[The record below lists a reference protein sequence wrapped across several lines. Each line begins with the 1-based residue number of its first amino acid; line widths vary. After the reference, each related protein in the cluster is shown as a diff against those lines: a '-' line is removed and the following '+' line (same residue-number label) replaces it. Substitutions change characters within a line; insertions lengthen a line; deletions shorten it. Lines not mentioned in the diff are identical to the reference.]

1 VNALLFSQLLLGH
14 GLPVLAALS
23 LDGLVAKA
31 GSILLVAIGIG
42 LVIFFHELG
51 HFAVAKWCD
60 VNVERFSIGFGP
72 ILWSRKYGETEYALS
87 AIPFGGYVK
96 MLGQDDL
103 DPSQLTSEELAK
115 DPRSYMAKP
124 VGQRMAIISAGV
136 TMNIITGVMFYAIA
150 FGYGI
155 QTYPAKVGSVL
166 AGFPAWQARL
176 QTGDRITSIA
186 GRSTKTFDDI
196 NRAIALSSGPIEV
209 TGVHDDGKTFEV
221 QLTPNMSDGRRM
233 IGVTPLLSL
242 DVIKTKN
249 PAELPADPASPAA
262 DASPSF
268 QPGDRV
274 VGIDG
279 HNVSDFAELQQL
291 LVEDRAK
298 PVVFQVVRDSQSERP
313 VDVRVAPQR
322 FRQMGLT
329 MDIGKITA
337 IVKDSPAAK
346 NGMQEGDKIIRLNN
360 RTVGKE
366 VDPLRLP
373 DELAA
378 LAGQEV
384 TVVVQREMEHSD
396 PKNVDIRLVPTNRP
410 GWVECP
416 IRPDSPLSAP
426 AIGVAYNV
434 IPTVLQVQ
442 PGSPADKAG
451 VKNGDRIRVAEL
463 FISPELAKE
472 RGGKDKIDIDFTA
485 DKGSAKSGTWPFVVY
500 LTQLAPDCTVRLTF
514 TNKEREPVELVPVA
528 EAKGDWFMPGT
539 RGLRLLQETITLKS
553 SGIADAA
560 LMGLTHTKNSIL
572 DLYLTLRNLFTRQ
585 LSYEN
590 LHGPLGIISVAYGVA
605 QQGIPEMCLF
615 LGILSANLAVLN
627 FLPIPVLDGGHMVF
641 LIWEAVTRKRPSE
654 RVQIAATYFGMA
666 FVLCLA
672 ILVFYLDIFVHR
684 VIG

>member
-1 VNALLFSQLLLGH
+1 VNVLLFAH
-14 GLPVLAALS
+14 AVPAALPVLASFSVDALVS
-23 LDGLVAKA
+23 KA
-31 GSILLVAIGIG
+31 GSVLLVAIGIG

-60 VNVERFSIGFGP
+60 VFVERFSIGFGP

-136 TMNIITGVMFYAIA
+136 TMNVITGVMFYAIA

-155 QTYPAKVGSVL
+155 EQLPARVGSVL
-166 AGFPAWQARL
+166 PGFPAWQARL
-176 QTGDRITSIA
+176 QPGDRLTRIA
-186 GRSTKTFDDI
+186 GRPTRTFDDI
-196 NRAIALSSGPIEV
+196 NRAIALSSGPIDV
-209 TGVHDDGKTFEV
+209 AGVHADEKPFEV
-221 QLTPNMSDGRRM
+221 DLVPNMADGHRM
-233 IGVTPLLSL
+233 IGVTPALSL
-242 DVIKTKN
+242 NVLKTKDAN
-249 PAELPADPASPAA
+249 EKAADLGSPAA
-262 DASPSF
+262 EANPGF
-268 QPGDRV
+268 EQGDRV

-279 HNVSDFAELQQL
+279 HTVSDFSELQKTL
-291 LVEDRAK
+291 IDNRAK
-298 PVVFQVVRDSQSERP
+298 PVVFQVAREGSERP
-313 VDVRVAPQR
+313 VDIRVAPQR
-322 FRQMGLT
+322 FREMGMT
-329 MDIGKITA
+329 MDIGKVTG
-337 IVKDSPAAK
+337 IVKDSPADK
-346 NGMQEGDKIIRLNN
+346 NGIKEGDKIIRLNS
-360 RTVGKE
+360 RVVGKDI
-366 VDPLRLP
+366 DPLRLP

-384 TVVVQREMEHSD
+384 TLEVQREMPQGD
-396 PKNVDIRLVPTNRP
+396 PKKVDIRLVPANKP
-410 GWVECP
+410 GWVEAP
-416 IRPDSPLSAP
+416 RMADTPMSAP

-434 IPTVLQVQ
+434 IPTVLSVQ
-442 PGSPADKAG
+442 PGSPADKTG
-451 VKNGDRIRVAEL
+451 VKNGDRIKSAEL
-463 FISPELAKE
+463 LVPAELTKD
-472 RGGKDKIDIDFTA
+472 RFGKDKIEVDFAA
-485 DKGSAKSGTWPFVVY
+485 DKGSQKSGTWPYFVY
-500 LTQLAPDCTVRLTF
+500 LTQLTPDFKVKLTF
-514 TNKEREPVELVPVA
+514 TNKDRDPIELVPAVDP
-528 EAKGDWFMPGT
+528 KGDWYLPGM
-539 RGLRLLQETITLKS
+539 RGLRLMQETIMLKS
-553 SGIADAA
+553 SGVLDAA
-560 LMGLTHTKNSIL
+560 MMGITHTKNSII

-590 LHGPLGIISVAYGVA
+590 LHGPLGIISVAYSFA
-605 QQGIPEMCLF
+605 QQGIPEVCLF

-672 ILVFYLDIFVHR
+672 ILVFYLDIFVHK

>member
-1 VNALLFSQLLLGH
+1 MNVLLFAH
-14 GLPVLAALS
+14 AVPAALPVLASFSVDALVS
-23 LDGLVAKA
+23 KA
-31 GSILLVAIGIG
+31 GSVLLVAIGIG

-60 VNVERFSIGFGP
+60 VFVERFSIGFGP

-136 TMNIITGVMFYAIA
+136 TMNVITGVMFYAIA

-155 QTYPAKVGSVL
+155 EQLPARVGSVL
-166 AGFPAWQARL
+166 PGFPAWQARL
-176 QTGDRITSIA
+176 QPGDRLTRIA
-186 GRSTKTFDDI
+186 GRPTRTFDDI
-196 NRAIALSSGPIEV
+196 NRAIALSSGPIDV
-209 TGVHDDGKTFEV
+209 AGVHADEKPFEV
-221 QLTPNMSDGRRM
+221 ELIPNMADGHRM
-233 IGVTPLLSL
+233 IGVTPALSL
-242 DVIKTKN
+242 NVLKTKDAN
-249 PAELPADPASPAA
+249 EKAADLGSPAA
-262 DASPSF
+262 EANPGF
-268 QPGDRV
+268 EQGDRV

-279 HNVSDFAELQQL
+279 HTVSDFSELQKTL
-291 LVEDRAK
+291 IDNRAK
-298 PVVFQVVRDSQSERP
+298 PVVFQVAREGSERP
-313 VDVRVAPQR
+313 VDIRVAPQR
-322 FRQMGLT
+322 FREMGMT
-329 MDIGKITA
+329 MDIGKVTG
-337 IVKDSPAAK
+337 IVKDSPADK
-346 NGMQEGDKIIRLNN
+346 NGIKEGDKIIRLNT
-360 RTVGKE
+360 RVVGKDI
-366 VDPLRLP
+366 DPLRLP

-384 TVVVQREMEHSD
+384 TLEVQREMPQGD
-396 PKNVDIRLVPTNRP
+396 PKKVDIRLVPANKP
-410 GWVECP
+410 GWVEAP
-416 IRPDSPLSAP
+416 RMADTPMSAP

-434 IPTVLQVQ
+434 IPTVLSVQ

-451 VKNGDRIRVAEL
+451 VKNGDRIKSAEL
-463 FISPELAKE
+463 LVPAELTKD
-472 RGGKDKIDIDFTA
+472 RFGKDKIEVDFAA
-485 DKGSAKSGTWPFVVY
+485 DKGSQKSGTWPYFVY
-500 LTQLAPDCTVRLTF
+500 LTQLTPDFKVKLTF
-514 TNKEREPVELVPVA
+514 TNKDRDPIELVPAVDP
-528 EAKGDWFMPGT
+528 KGDWYLPGM
-539 RGLRLLQETITLKS
+539 RGLRLMQETIMLKS
-553 SGIADAA
+553 SGVLDAA
-560 LMGLTHTKNSIL
+560 MMGITHTKNSII

-590 LHGPLGIISVAYGVA
+590 LHGPLGIISVAYSFA
-605 QQGIPEMCLF
+605 QQGIPEVCLF

-672 ILVFYLDIFVHR
+672 ILVFYLDIFVHK

>member
-1 VNALLFSQLLLGH
+1 MNVLLFAH
-14 GLPVLAALS
+14 AVPAALPVLASFSVDALVS
-23 LDGLVAKA
+23 KA
-31 GSILLVAIGIG
+31 GSVLLVAIGIG

-60 VNVERFSIGFGP
+60 VFVERFSIGFGP

-136 TMNIITGVMFYAIA
+136 TMNVITGVMFYAIA

-155 QTYPAKVGSVL
+155 EQLPARVGSVL
-166 AGFPAWQARL
+166 PGFPAWQARL
-176 QTGDRITSIA
+176 QPGDRLTRIA
-186 GRSTKTFDDI
+186 GRPTRTFDDI
-196 NRAIALSSGPIEV
+196 NRAIALSSGPIDV
-209 TGVHDDGKTFEV
+209 AGVHADEKPFEV
-221 QLTPNMSDGRRM
+221 DLVPNMADGHRM
-233 IGVTPLLSL
+233 IGVTPALSL
-242 DVIKTKN
+242 NVLKTKDAN
-249 PAELPADPASPAA
+249 EKAADLGSPAA
-262 DASPSF
+262 EANPGF
-268 QPGDRV
+268 EQGDRV

-279 HNVSDFAELQQL
+279 HTVSDFSELQKTL
-291 LVEDRAK
+291 IDNRAK
-298 PVVFQVVRDSQSERP
+298 PVVFQVAREGSERP
-313 VDVRVAPQR
+313 VDIRVAPQR
-322 FRQMGLT
+322 FREMGMT
-329 MDIGKITA
+329 MDIGKVTG
-337 IVKDSPAAK
+337 IVKDSPADK
-346 NGMQEGDKIIRLNN
+346 NGIKEGDKIIRLNT
-360 RTVGKE
+360 RVVGKDI
-366 VDPLRLP
+366 DPLRLP

-384 TVVVQREMEHSD
+384 TLEVQREMPQGD
-396 PKNVDIRLVPTNRP
+396 PKKVDIRLVPANKP
-410 GWVECP
+410 GWVEAP
-416 IRPDSPLSAP
+416 RMADTPMSAP

-434 IPTVLQVQ
+434 IPTVLSVQ

-451 VKNGDRIRVAEL
+451 VKNGDRIKSAEL
-463 FISPELAKE
+463 LVPAELTKD
-472 RGGKDKIDIDFTA
+472 RFGKDKIEVDFAA
-485 DKGSAKSGTWPFVVY
+485 DKGSQKSGTWPYFVY
-500 LTQLAPDCTVRLTF
+500 LTQLTPDFKVKLTF
-514 TNKEREPVELVPVA
+514 TNKDRDPIELVPAVDP
-528 EAKGDWFMPGT
+528 KGDWYLPGM
-539 RGLRLLQETITLKS
+539 RGLRLMQETIMLKS
-553 SGIADAA
+553 SGVLDAA
-560 LMGLTHTKNSIL
+560 MMGITHTKNSII

-590 LHGPLGIISVAYGVA
+590 LHGPLGIISVAYSFA
-605 QQGIPEMCLF
+605 QQGIPEVCLF

-672 ILVFYLDIFVHR
+672 ILVFYLDIFVHK

>member
-1 VNALLFSQLLLGH
+1 VNVLLFAH
-14 GLPVLAALS
+14 AVPAALPVLASFSVDALVS
-23 LDGLVAKA
+23 KA
-31 GSILLVAIGIG
+31 GSVLLVAIGIG

-60 VNVERFSIGFGP
+60 VFVERFSIGFGP

-136 TMNIITGVMFYAIA
+136 TMNVITGVMFYAIA

-155 QTYPAKVGSVL
+155 EQLPARVGSVL
-166 AGFPAWQARL
+166 PGFPAWQARL
-176 QTGDRITSIA
+176 QPGDRLTRIA
-186 GRSTKTFDDI
+186 GRPTRTFDDI
-196 NRAIALSSGPIEV
+196 NRAIALSSGPIDV
-209 TGVHDDGKTFEV
+209 AGVHADEKPFEV
-221 QLTPNMSDGRRM
+221 ELVPNMADGHRM
-233 IGVTPLLSL
+233 IGVTPALSL
-242 DVIKTKN
+242 NVLKTKDAN
-249 PAELPADPASPAA
+249 EKAADLGSPAA
-262 DASPSF
+262 EANPGF
-268 QPGDRV
+268 EQGDRV

-279 HNVSDFAELQQL
+279 HTVSDFSELQKTL
-291 LVEDRAK
+291 IDNRAK
-298 PVVFQVVRDSQSERP
+298 PVVFQVAREGSERP
-313 VDVRVAPQR
+313 VDIRVAPQR
-322 FRQMGLT
+322 FREMGMT
-329 MDIGKITA
+329 MDIGKVTG
-337 IVKDSPAAK
+337 IVKDSPADK
-346 NGMQEGDKIIRLNN
+346 NGIKEGDKIIRLNT
-360 RTVGKE
+360 RVVGKDI
-366 VDPLRLP
+366 DPLRLP

-384 TVVVQREMEHSD
+384 TLEVQREMPQGD
-396 PKNVDIRLVPTNRP
+396 PKKVDIRLVPANKP
-410 GWVECP
+410 GWVEAP
-416 IRPDSPLSAP
+416 RMADTPMSAP

-434 IPTVLQVQ
+434 IPTVLSVQ

-451 VKNGDRIRVAEL
+451 VKNGDRIKSAEL
-463 FISPELAKE
+463 LVPAELTKD
-472 RGGKDKIDIDFTA
+472 RFGKDKIEVDFAA
-485 DKGSAKSGTWPFVVY
+485 DKGSQKSGTWPYFVY
-500 LTQLAPDCTVRLTF
+500 LTQLTPDFKVKLTF
-514 TNKEREPVELVPVA
+514 TNKDRDPIELVPAVDP
-528 EAKGDWFMPGT
+528 KGDWYLPGM
-539 RGLRLLQETITLKS
+539 RGLRLMQETIMLKS
-553 SGIADAA
+553 SGVLDAA
-560 LMGLTHTKNSIL
+560 MMGITHTKNSII

-590 LHGPLGIISVAYGVA
+590 LHGPLGIISVAYSFA
-605 QQGIPEMCLF
+605 QQGIPEVCLF

-672 ILVFYLDIFVHR
+672 ILVFYLDIFVHK

>member
-1 VNALLFSQLLLGH
+1 VNVLLFAH
-14 GLPVLAALS
+14 AVPAMLPVLASFSVDALVS
-23 LDGLVAKA
+23 KA
-31 GSILLVAIGIG
+31 GSVLLVAIGIG

-60 VNVERFSIGFGP
+60 VFVERFSIGFGP

-136 TMNIITGVMFYAIA
+136 SMNVITGVMFYAIA
-150 FGYGI
+150 FGHGI
-155 QTYPAKVGSVL
+155 EQLPARVGSVL
-166 AGFPAWQARL
+166 PGFPAWQARL
-176 QTGDRITSIA
+176 QPGDRLTRIA
-186 GRSTKTFDDI
+186 GRPTRTFDDI
-196 NRAIALSSGPIEV
+196 NRAIALSSGPIDV
-209 TGVHDDGKTFEV
+209 AGVHADEKPFEV
-221 QLTPNMSDGRRM
+221 ELVPNMADGHRM
-233 IGVTPLLSL
+233 IGVTPALSL
-242 DVIKTKN
+242 NVLKTKDAN
-249 PAELPADPASPAA
+249 EKAADLGSPAA
-262 DASPSF
+262 EANPGF
-268 QPGDRV
+268 EQGDRV

-279 HNVSDFAELQQL
+279 HTVSDFSELQKTL
-291 LVEDRAK
+291 IDNRAK
-298 PVVFQVVRDSQSERP
+298 PVVFQVEREGSDRP

-322 FRQMGLT
+322 FREMGMT
-329 MDIGKITA
+329 MDIGKVTG
-337 IVKDSPAAK
+337 IVKDSPADK
-346 NGMQEGDKIIRLNN
+346 NGIKEGDKIIRLNS
-360 RTVGKE
+360 RVVGKDI
-366 VDPLRLP
+366 DPLRLP

-384 TVVVQREMEHSD
+384 TLEVQREMPQGD
-396 PKNVDIRLVPTNRP
+396 PKKIDIRLVPANKP
-410 GWVECP
+410 GWVEAP
-416 IRPDSPLSAP
+416 RMADTPMSAP

-434 IPTVLQVQ
+434 IPTVLSVQ

-451 VKNGDRIRVAEL
+451 VKNGDRIKSAEL
-463 FISPELAKE
+463 LVPAELTKD
-472 RGGKDKIDIDFTA
+472 RFGKDKIEVDFAA
-485 DKGSAKSGTWPFVVY
+485 DKGSQKSGTWPYFVY
-500 LTQLAPDCTVRLTF
+500 LTQLTPDCKVKLTF
-514 TNKEREPVELVPVA
+514 TNKDRDPIELVPAVDP
-528 EAKGDWFMPGT
+528 KGDWYLPGV
-539 RGLRLLQETITLKS
+539 RGLRLMQEMILLKS
-553 SGIADAA
+553 SGVFDAA
-560 LMGLTHTKNSIL
+560 MMGMTHTKNSII

-590 LHGPLGIISVAYGVA
+590 LHGPLGIISVAYNVA
-605 QQGIPEMCLF
+605 QQGVAEMCLF

-672 ILVFYLDIFVHR
+672 ILVFYLDIFVHK

>member
-1 VNALLFSQLLLGH
+1 MNVLLFAH
-14 GLPVLAALS
+14 AVPAVLPVLASFSVDALVS
-23 LDGLVAKA
+23 KA
-31 GSILLVAIGIG
+31 GSVLLVAIGIG

-60 VNVERFSIGFGP
+60 VFVERFSIGFGP

-136 TMNIITGVMFYAIA
+136 TMNVITGVMFYAIA

-155 QTYPAKVGSVL
+155 EQLPARVGSVL
-166 AGFPAWQARL
+166 PGFPAWQARL
-176 QTGDRITSIA
+176 QPGDRLTRIA
-186 GRSTKTFDDI
+186 GRPTRTFDDI
-196 NRAIALSSGPIEV
+196 NRAIALSSGPIDV
-209 TGVHDDGKTFEV
+209 AGVHADEKPFEV
-221 QLTPNMSDGRRM
+221 ELVPNMADGHRM
-233 IGVTPLLSL
+233 IGVTPALSL
-242 DVIKTKN
+242 NVLKTKDAN
-249 PAELPADPASPAA
+249 EKAADLGSPAA
-262 DASPSF
+262 EANPGF
-268 QPGDRV
+268 EQGDRV

-279 HNVSDFAELQQL
+279 HTVSDFSELQKTL
-291 LVEDRAK
+291 IDNRAK
-298 PVVFQVVRDSQSERP
+298 PVVFQVEREGSERP
-313 VDVRVAPQR
+313 VDIRVAPQR
-322 FRQMGLT
+322 FREMGMT
-329 MDIGKITA
+329 MDIGKVTG
-337 IVKDSPAAK
+337 IVKDSPADK
-346 NGMQEGDKIIRLNN
+346 NGIKEGDKIIRLNT
-360 RTVGKE
+360 RVVGKDI
-366 VDPLRLP
+366 DPLRLP

-384 TVVVQREMEHSD
+384 TLEVQREMPQGD
-396 PKNVDIRLVPTNRP
+396 PKKVDVRLVPANKP
-410 GWVECP
+410 GWVEAP
-416 IRPDSPLSAP
+416 RMADTPMSAP

-434 IPTVLQVQ
+434 IPTVLSVQ

-451 VKNGDRIRVAEL
+451 VKNGDRIKSAEL
-463 FISPELAKE
+463 LVPAELTKD
-472 RGGKDKIDIDFTA
+472 RFGKDKIEVDFA
-485 DKGSAKSGTWPFVVY
+485 AEKGSQKSGTWPYFVY
-500 LTQLAPDCTVRLTF
+500 LTQLTPDFRVKLTF
-514 TNKEREPVELVPVA
+514 TNKDHDPIELVPAVDPKA
-528 EAKGDWFMPGT
+528 DWYPPGM
-539 RGLRLLQETITLKS
+539 RGLRLMQETIMLKS
-553 SGIADAA
+553 SGVLDAA
-560 LMGLTHTKNSIL
+560 MMGITHTKNSII

-590 LHGPLGIISVAYGVA
+590 LHGPLGIISVAYSFA
-605 QQGIPEMCLF
+605 QQGIPEVCLF

-672 ILVFYLDIFVHR
+672 ILVFYLDIFVHK

>member
-1 VNALLFSQLLLGH
+1 MNVLLFAH
-14 GLPVLAALS
+14 AVPAALPVLASFSVDALVS
-23 LDGLVAKA
+23 KA
-31 GSILLVAIGIG
+31 GSVLLVAIGIG

-60 VNVERFSIGFGP
+60 VFVERFSIGFGP

-136 TMNIITGVMFYAIA
+136 TMNVITGVMFYAIA

-155 QTYPAKVGSVL
+155 EQLPARVGSVL
-166 AGFPAWQARL
+166 PGFPAWQARL
-176 QTGDRITSIA
+176 QPGDRLTRIA
-186 GRSTKTFDDI
+186 GRPTRTFDDI
-196 NRAIALSSGPIEV
+196 NRAIALSSGPIDV
-209 TGVHDDGKTFEV
+209 AGVHADEKPFEV
-221 QLTPNMSDGRRM
+221 DLVPNMADGHRM
-233 IGVTPLLSL
+233 IGVTPALSL
-242 DVIKTKN
+242 NVLKTKDAN
-249 PAELPADPASPAA
+249 EKAADLGSPAA
-262 DASPSF
+262 EANPGF
-268 QPGDRV
+268 EQGDRV

-279 HNVSDFAELQQL
+279 HTVSDFSELQKTL
-291 LVEDRAK
+291 IDNRAK
-298 PVVFQVVRDSQSERP
+298 PVVFQVAREGSERP
-313 VDVRVAPQR
+313 VDIRVAPQR
-322 FRQMGLT
+322 FREMGMT
-329 MDIGKITA
+329 MDIGKVTG
-337 IVKDSPAAK
+337 IVKDSPADK
-346 NGMQEGDKIIRLNN
+346 NGIKEGDKIIRLNT
-360 RTVGKE
+360 RVVGKDI
-366 VDPLRLP
+366 DPLRLP

-384 TVVVQREMEHSD
+384 TLEVQREMPQGD
-396 PKNVDIRLVPTNRP
+396 PKKVDIRLVPANKP
-410 GWVECP
+410 GWVEAP
-416 IRPDSPLSAP
+416 RMADTPMSAP

-434 IPTVLQVQ
+434 IPTVLSVQ

-451 VKNGDRIRVAEL
+451 VKTGDRIKMAEL
-463 FISPELAKE
+463 LVSAETTKDRF
-472 RGGKDKIDIDFTA
+472 GKDKIEIDFTA
-485 DKGSAKSGTWPFVVY
+485 DKGSAKSATWPYVVY

-514 TNKEREPVELVPVA
+514 TNKERDPADLIPVVD
-528 EAKGDWFMPGT
+528 AKSDWFMPGT

-553 SGIADAA
+553 DGIADAA
-560 LMGLTHTKNSIL
+560 VMGLTHTKNSII
-572 DLYLTLRNLFTRQ
+572 DLYLTLRNLFNRN
-585 LSYEN
+585 LSPEN
-590 LHGPLGIISVAYGVA
+590 VLGPLGIISVAYGVA
-605 QQGIPEMCLF
+605 QQGVAQMCLF

-672 ILVFYLDIFVHR
+672 IFVFYLDIFVHK
-684 VIG
+684 VMG

>member
-1 VNALLFSQLLLGH
+1 VNVLLFAH
-14 GLPVLAALS
+14 AVPAALPVLASFSVDALVS
-23 LDGLVAKA
+23 KA
-31 GSILLVAIGIG
+31 GSVLLVAIGIG

-60 VNVERFSIGFGP
+60 VFVERFSIGFGP

-136 TMNIITGVMFYAIA
+136 TMNVITGVMFYAIA

-155 QTYPAKVGSVL
+155 EQLPARVGSVL
-166 AGFPAWQARL
+166 PGFPAWQARL
-176 QTGDRITSIA
+176 QPGDRLTRIA
-186 GRSTKTFDDI
+186 GRPTRTFDDI
-196 NRAIALSSGPIEV
+196 NRAIALSSGPIDV
-209 TGVHDDGKTFEV
+209 AGVHADEKPFEV
-221 QLTPNMSDGRRM
+221 ELVPNMADGHRM
-233 IGVTPLLSL
+233 IGVTPALSL
-242 DVIKTKN
+242 NVLKTKDAN
-249 PAELPADPASPAA
+249 EKAADLGSPAA
-262 DASPSF
+262 EANPGF
-268 QPGDRV
+268 EQGDRV

-279 HNVSDFAELQQL
+279 HTVSDFSELQKTL
-291 LVEDRAK
+291 IDNRAK
-298 PVVFQVVRDSQSERP
+298 PVVFQVAREGSERP
-313 VDVRVAPQR
+313 VDIRVAPQR
-322 FRQMGLT
+322 FREMGMT
-329 MDIGKITA
+329 MDIGKVTG
-337 IVKDSPAAK
+337 IVKDSPADK
-346 NGMQEGDKIIRLNN
+346 NGIKEGDKIIRLNT
-360 RTVGKE
+360 RVVGKDI
-366 VDPLRLP
+366 DPLRLP

-384 TVVVQREMEHSD
+384 TLEVQREMPQGD
-396 PKNVDIRLVPTNRP
+396 PKKVDIRLVPANKP
-410 GWVECP
+410 GWVEAP
-416 IRPDSPLSAP
+416 RMADTPMSAP

-434 IPTVLQVQ
+434 IPTVLSVQ
-442 PGSPADKAG
+442 PGSPADKTG
-451 VKNGDRIRVAEL
+451 VKNGDRIKSAEL
-463 FISPELAKE
+463 LVPAELTKD
-472 RGGKDKIDIDFTA
+472 RFGKDKIEVDFAA
-485 DKGSAKSGTWPFVVY
+485 DKGSQKSGTWPYFVY
-500 LTQLAPDCTVRLTF
+500 LTQLTPDFKVKLTF
-514 TNKEREPVELVPVA
+514 TNKDRDPIELVPAVDP
-528 EAKGDWFMPGT
+528 KGDWYLPGM
-539 RGLRLLQETITLKS
+539 RGLRLMQETIMLKS
-553 SGIADAA
+553 SGVLDAA
-560 LMGLTHTKNSIL
+560 MMGITHTKNSII

-590 LHGPLGIISVAYGVA
+590 LHGPLGIISVAYSFA
-605 QQGIPEMCLF
+605 QQGIPEVCLF

-672 ILVFYLDIFVHR
+672 ILVFYLDIFVHK

>member
-1 VNALLFSQLLLGH
+1 VNVLLFAH
-14 GLPVLAALS
+14 AVPAALPVLASFSVDALVS
-23 LDGLVAKA
+23 KA
-31 GSILLVAIGIG
+31 GSVLLVAIGIG

-60 VNVERFSIGFGP
+60 VFVERFSIGFGP

-136 TMNIITGVMFYAIA
+136 TMNVITGVMFYAIA

-155 QTYPAKVGSVL
+155 EQLPARVGSVL
-166 AGFPAWQARL
+166 PGFPAWQARL
-176 QTGDRITSIA
+176 QPGDRLTRIA
-186 GRSTKTFDDI
+186 GRPTRTFDDI
-196 NRAIALSSGPIEV
+196 NRAIALSSGPIDV
-209 TGVHDDGKTFEV
+209 AGVHADEKPFEV
-221 QLTPNMSDGRRM
+221 DLVPNMADGHRM
-233 IGVTPLLSL
+233 IGVTPALSL
-242 DVIKTKN
+242 NVLKTKDAN
-249 PAELPADPASPAA
+249 EKAADLGSPAA
-262 DASPSF
+262 EANPGF
-268 QPGDRV
+268 EQGDRV

-279 HNVSDFAELQQL
+279 HTVSDFSELQKTL
-291 LVEDRAK
+291 IDNRAK
-298 PVVFQVVRDSQSERP
+298 PVVFQVAREGSERP
-313 VDVRVAPQR
+313 VDIRVAPQR
-322 FRQMGLT
+322 FREMGMT
-329 MDIGKITA
+329 MDIGKVTG
-337 IVKDSPAAK
+337 IVKDSPADK
-346 NGMQEGDKIIRLNN
+346 NGIKEGDKIIRLNT
-360 RTVGKE
+360 RVVGKDI
-366 VDPLRLP
+366 DPLRLP

-384 TVVVQREMEHSD
+384 TLEVQREMPQGD
-396 PKNVDIRLVPTNRP
+396 PKKVDIRLVPANKP
-410 GWVECP
+410 GWVEAP
-416 IRPDSPLSAP
+416 RMADTPMSAP

-434 IPTVLQVQ
+434 IPTVLSVQ
-442 PGSPADKAG
+442 PGSPADKTG
-451 VKNGDRIRVAEL
+451 VKNGDRIKSAEL
-463 FISPELAKE
+463 LVPAELTKD
-472 RGGKDKIDIDFTA
+472 RFGKDKIEVDFAA
-485 DKGSAKSGTWPFVVY
+485 DKGSQKSGTWPYFVY
-500 LTQLAPDCTVRLTF
+500 LTQLTPDFKVKLTF
-514 TNKEREPVELVPVA
+514 TNKDRDPIELVPAVDP
-528 EAKGDWFMPGT
+528 KGDWYLPGM
-539 RGLRLLQETITLKS
+539 RGLRLMQETIMLKS
-553 SGIADAA
+553 SGVLDAA
-560 LMGLTHTKNSIL
+560 MMGITHTKNSII

-590 LHGPLGIISVAYGVA
+590 LHGPLGIISVAYSFA
-605 QQGIPEMCLF
+605 QQGIPEVCLF

-672 ILVFYLDIFVHR
+672 ILVFYLDIFVHK

>member
-1 VNALLFSQLLLGH
+1 VNVLLFAH
-14 GLPVLAALS
+14 AVPAMLPVLASFSVDALVS
-23 LDGLVAKA
+23 KA
-31 GSILLVAIGIG
+31 GSVLLVAIGIG

-60 VNVERFSIGFGP
+60 VFVERFSIGFGP

-136 TMNIITGVMFYAIA
+136 SMNVITGVMFYAIA
-150 FGYGI
+150 FGHGI
-155 QTYPAKVGSVL
+155 EQLPARVGSVL
-166 AGFPAWQARL
+166 PGFPAWQARL
-176 QTGDRITSIA
+176 QPGDRLTRIA
-186 GRSTKTFDDI
+186 GRPTRTFDDI
-196 NRAIALSSGPIEV
+196 NRAIALSSGPIDV
-209 TGVHDDGKTFEV
+209 AGVHADEKPFEV
-221 QLTPNMSDGRRM
+221 ELVPNMADGHRM
-233 IGVTPLLSL
+233 IGVTPALSL
-242 DVIKTKN
+242 NVLKTKDAN
-249 PAELPADPASPAA
+249 EKAADLGSPAA
-262 DASPSF
+262 EANPGF
-268 QPGDRV
+268 EQGDRV

-279 HNVSDFAELQQL
+279 HTVSDFSELQKAL
-291 LVEDRAK
+291 IDNRAK
-298 PVVFQVVRDSQSERP
+298 PVVFQVEREGSDRP

-322 FRQMGLT
+322 FREMGMT
-329 MDIGKITA
+329 MDIGKVTG
-337 IVKDSPAAK
+337 IVKDSPADK
-346 NGMQEGDKIIRLNN
+346 NGIKEGDKIIRLNS
-360 RTVGKE
+360 RVVGKDI
-366 VDPLRLP
+366 DPLRLP

-384 TVVVQREMEHSD
+384 TLEVQREMPQGD
-396 PKNVDIRLVPTNRP
+396 PKKIDIRLVPANKP
-410 GWVECP
+410 GWVEAP
-416 IRPDSPLSAP
+416 RMADTPMSAP

-434 IPTVLQVQ
+434 IPTVLSVQ

-451 VKNGDRIRVAEL
+451 VKNGDRIKSAEL
-463 FISPELAKE
+463 LVPAELTKD
-472 RGGKDKIDIDFTA
+472 RFGKDKIEVDFAA
-485 DKGSAKSGTWPFVVY
+485 DKGSQKSGTWPYFVY
-500 LTQLAPDCTVRLTF
+500 LTQLTPDFKVKLTF
-514 TNKEREPVELVPVA
+514 TNKDRDPIELVPAVDP
-528 EAKGDWFMPGT
+528 KGDWYLPGV
-539 RGLRLLQETITLKS
+539 RGLRLMQEMILLKS
-553 SGIADAA
+553 SGVFDAA
-560 LMGLTHTKNSIL
+560 MMGMTHTKNSII

-590 LHGPLGIISVAYGVA
+590 LHGPLGIISVAYNVA
-605 QQGIPEMCLF
+605 QQGVAEMCLF

-672 ILVFYLDIFVHR
+672 ILVFYLDIFVHK

>member
-1 VNALLFSQLLLGH
+1 VNVLLFAH
-14 GLPVLAALS
+14 AVPAMLPVLASFSVDALVS
-23 LDGLVAKA
+23 KA
-31 GSILLVAIGIG
+31 GSVLLVAIGIG

-60 VNVERFSIGFGP
+60 VFVERFSIGFGP

-136 TMNIITGVMFYAIA
+136 SMNVITGVMFYAIA
-150 FGYGI
+150 FGHGI
-155 QTYPAKVGSVL
+155 EQLPARVGSVL
-166 AGFPAWQARL
+166 PGFPAWQARL
-176 QTGDRITSIA
+176 QPGDRLTRIA
-186 GRSTKTFDDI
+186 GRPTRTFDDI
-196 NRAIALSSGPIEV
+196 NRAIALSSGPIDV
-209 TGVHDDGKTFEV
+209 AGVHADEKPFEV
-221 QLTPNMSDGRRM
+221 ELVPNMADGHRM
-233 IGVTPLLSL
+233 IGVTPALSL
-242 DVIKTKN
+242 NVLKTKDAN
-249 PAELPADPASPAA
+249 EKAADLGSPAA
-262 DASPSF
+262 EANPGF
-268 QPGDRV
+268 EQGDRV

-279 HNVSDFAELQQL
+279 HTVSDFSELQKTL
-291 LVEDRAK
+291 IDNRAK
-298 PVVFQVVRDSQSERP
+298 PVVFQVEREGSDRP

-322 FRQMGLT
+322 FREMGMT
-329 MDIGKITA
+329 MDIGKVTG
-337 IVKDSPAAK
+337 IVKDSPADK
-346 NGMQEGDKIIRLNN
+346 NGIKEGDKIIRLNS
-360 RTVGKE
+360 RVVGKDI
-366 VDPLRLP
+366 DPLRLP

-384 TVVVQREMEHSD
+384 TLEVQREMPQGD
-396 PKNVDIRLVPTNRP
+396 PKKIDIRLVPANKP
-410 GWVECP
+410 GWVEAP
-416 IRPDSPLSAP
+416 RMADTPMSAP

-434 IPTVLQVQ
+434 IPTVLSVQ

-451 VKNGDRIRVAEL
+451 VKNGDRIKSAEL
-463 FISPELAKE
+463 LVPAELTKD
-472 RGGKDKIDIDFTA
+472 RFGKDKIEVDFAA
-485 DKGSAKSGTWPFVVY
+485 DKGSQKSGTWPYFVY
-500 LTQLAPDCTVRLTF
+500 LTQLTPDFKVKLTF
-514 TNKEREPVELVPVA
+514 TNKDRDPIELVPAVDP
-528 EAKGDWFMPGT
+528 KGDWYLPGV
-539 RGLRLLQETITLKS
+539 RGLRLMQEMILLKS
-553 SGIADAA
+553 SGVFDAA
-560 LMGLTHTKNSIL
+560 MMGMTHTKNSII

-590 LHGPLGIISVAYGVA
+590 LHGPLGIISVAYNVA
-605 QQGIPEMCLF
+605 QQGVAEMCLF

-672 ILVFYLDIFVHR
+672 ILVFYLDIFVHK

>member
-1 VNALLFSQLLLGH
+1 VNVLLFAH
-14 GLPVLAALS
+14 AVPAALPVLASFSVDALVS
-23 LDGLVAKA
+23 KA
-31 GSILLVAIGIG
+31 GSVLLVAIGIG

-60 VNVERFSIGFGP
+60 VFVERFSIGFGP

-136 TMNIITGVMFYAIA
+136 TMNVITGVMFYAIA

-155 QTYPAKVGSVL
+155 EQLPARVGSVL
-166 AGFPAWQARL
+166 PGFPAWQARL
-176 QTGDRITSIA
+176 QPGDRLTRIA
-186 GRSTKTFDDI
+186 GRPTRTFDDI
-196 NRAIALSSGPIEV
+196 NRAIALSSGPIDV
-209 TGVHDDGKTFEV
+209 AGVHADEKPFEV
-221 QLTPNMSDGRRM
+221 DLVPNMADGHRM
-233 IGVTPLLSL
+233 IGVTPALSL
-242 DVIKTKN
+242 NVLKTKDAN
-249 PAELPADPASPAA
+249 EKAADLGSPAA
-262 DASPSF
+262 EANPGF
-268 QPGDRV
+268 EQGDRV

-279 HNVSDFAELQQL
+279 HTVSDFSELQKTL
-291 LVEDRAK
+291 IDNRAK
-298 PVVFQVVRDSQSERP
+298 PVVFQVAREGSERP
-313 VDVRVAPQR
+313 VDIRVAPQR
-322 FRQMGLT
+322 FREMGMT
-329 MDIGKITA
+329 MDIGKVTG
-337 IVKDSPAAK
+337 IVKDSPADK
-346 NGMQEGDKIIRLNN
+346 NGIKEGDKIIRLNS
-360 RTVGKE
+360 RVVGKDI
-366 VDPLRLP
+366 DPLRLP

-384 TVVVQREMEHSD
+384 TLEVQREMPQGD
-396 PKNVDIRLVPTNRP
+396 PKKVDIRLVPANKP
-410 GWVECP
+410 GWVEAP
-416 IRPDSPLSAP
+416 RMADTPMSAP

-434 IPTVLQVQ
+434 IPTVLSVQ

-451 VKNGDRIRVAEL
+451 VKNGDRIKSAEL
-463 FISPELAKE
+463 LVPAELTKD
-472 RGGKDKIDIDFTA
+472 RFGKDKIEVDFAA
-485 DKGSAKSGTWPFVVY
+485 DKGSQKSGTWPYFVY
-500 LTQLAPDCTVRLTF
+500 LTQLTPDFKVKLTF
-514 TNKEREPVELVPVA
+514 TNKDRDPIELVPAVDP
-528 EAKGDWFMPGT
+528 KGDWYLPGM
-539 RGLRLLQETITLKS
+539 RGLRLMQETIMLKS
-553 SGIADAA
+553 SGVLDAA
-560 LMGLTHTKNSIL
+560 MMGITHTKNSII

-590 LHGPLGIISVAYGVA
+590 LHGPLGIISVAYSFA
-605 QQGIPEMCLF
+605 QQGIPEVCLF

-672 ILVFYLDIFVHR
+672 ILVFYLDIFVHK

>member
-1 VNALLFSQLLLGH
+1 MNVLLFAH
-14 GLPVLAALS
+14 AVPAVLPVLASFSVDALVS
-23 LDGLVAKA
+23 KA
-31 GSILLVAIGIG
+31 GSVLLVAIGIG

-60 VNVERFSIGFGP
+60 VFVERFSIGFGP

-87 AIPFGGYVK
+87 VIPFGGYVK

-136 TMNIITGVMFYAIA
+136 TMNVITGVMFYAIA

-155 QTYPAKVGSVL
+155 EQLPARVGSVL
-166 AGFPAWQARL
+166 PGFPAWQARL
-176 QTGDRITSIA
+176 QPGDRLTRIA
-186 GRSTKTFDDI
+186 GRPTRTFDDI
-196 NRAIALSSGPIEV
+196 NRAIALSSGPIDV
-209 TGVHDDGKTFEV
+209 AGVHADEKPFEV
-221 QLTPNMSDGRRM
+221 ELVPNMADGHRM
-233 IGVTPLLSL
+233 IGVTPALSL
-242 DVIKTKN
+242 NVLKTKDAN
-249 PAELPADPASPAA
+249 EKAADLGSPAA
-262 DASPSF
+262 EANPGF
-268 QPGDRV
+268 EQGDRV

-279 HNVSDFAELQQL
+279 HTVSDFSELQKTL
-291 LVEDRAK
+291 IDNRAK
-298 PVVFQVVRDSQSERP
+298 PVVFQVEREGSERP
-313 VDVRVAPQR
+313 VDIRVAPQR
-322 FRQMGLT
+322 FREMGMT
-329 MDIGKITA
+329 MDIGKVTG
-337 IVKDSPAAK
+337 IVKDSPADK
-346 NGMQEGDKIIRLNN
+346 NGIKEGDKIIRLNT
-360 RTVGKE
+360 RVVGKDI
-366 VDPLRLP
+366 DPLRLP

-384 TVVVQREMEHSD
+384 TLEVQREMPQGD
-396 PKNVDIRLVPTNRP
+396 PKKVDVRLVPANKP
-410 GWVECP
+410 GWVEAP
-416 IRPDSPLSAP
+416 RMADTPMSAP

-434 IPTVLQVQ
+434 IPTVLSVQ

-451 VKNGDRIRVAEL
+451 VKNGDRIKSAEL
-463 FISPELAKE
+463 LVPAELTKD
-472 RGGKDKIDIDFTA
+472 RFGKDKIEVDFA
-485 DKGSAKSGTWPFVVY
+485 AEKGSQKSGTWPYFVY
-500 LTQLAPDCTVRLTF
+500 LTQLTPDFRVKLTF
-514 TNKEREPVELVPVA
+514 TNKDHDPIELVPAVDPKA
-528 EAKGDWFMPGT
+528 DWYLPGM
-539 RGLRLLQETITLKS
+539 RGLRLMQETIMLKS
-553 SGIADAA
+553 SGVLDAA
-560 LMGLTHTKNSIL
+560 MMGITHTKNSII

-590 LHGPLGIISVAYGVA
+590 LHGPLGIISVAYSFA
-605 QQGIPEMCLF
+605 QQGIPEVCLF

-672 ILVFYLDIFVHR
+672 ILVFYLDIFVHK

>member
-1 VNALLFSQLLLGH
+1 VNVLLFAH
-14 GLPVLAALS
+14 AVPAALPVLASFSVDALVS
-23 LDGLVAKA
+23 KA
-31 GSILLVAIGIG
+31 GSVLLVAIGIG

-60 VNVERFSIGFGP
+60 VFVERFSIGFGP

-136 TMNIITGVMFYAIA
+136 TMNVITGVMFYAIA

-155 QTYPAKVGSVL
+155 EQLPARVGSVL
-166 AGFPAWQARL
+166 PGFPAWQARL
-176 QTGDRITSIA
+176 QPGDRLTRIA
-186 GRSTKTFDDI
+186 GRPTRTFDDI
-196 NRAIALSSGPIEV
+196 NRAIALSSGPIDV
-209 TGVHDDGKTFEV
+209 AGVHADEKPFEV
-221 QLTPNMSDGRRM
+221 DLVPNMADGHRM
-233 IGVTPLLSL
+233 IGVTPALSL
-242 DVIKTKN
+242 NVLKTKDAN
-249 PAELPADPASPAA
+249 EKAADLGSPAA
-262 DASPSF
+262 EANPGF
-268 QPGDRV
+268 EQGDRV

-279 HNVSDFAELQQL
+279 HTVSDFSELQKTL
-291 LVEDRAK
+291 IDNRAK
-298 PVVFQVVRDSQSERP
+298 PVVFQVAREGSERP
-313 VDVRVAPQR
+313 VDIRVAPQR
-322 FRQMGLT
+322 FREMGMT
-329 MDIGKITA
+329 MDIGKVTG
-337 IVKDSPAAK
+337 IVKDSPADK
-346 NGMQEGDKIIRLNN
+346 NGIKEGDKIIRLNT
-360 RTVGKE
+360 RVVGKDI
-366 VDPLRLP
+366 DPLRLP

-384 TVVVQREMEHSD
+384 TLEVQREMPQGD
-396 PKNVDIRLVPTNRP
+396 PKKVDIRLVPANKP
-410 GWVECP
+410 GWVEAP
-416 IRPDSPLSAP
+416 RMADTPMSAP

-434 IPTVLQVQ
+434 IPTVLSVQ

-451 VKNGDRIRVAEL
+451 VKNGDRIKSAEL
-463 FISPELAKE
+463 LVPAELTKD
-472 RGGKDKIDIDFTA
+472 RFGKDKIEVDFAA
-485 DKGSAKSGTWPFVVY
+485 DKGSQKSGTWPYFVY
-500 LTQLAPDCTVRLTF
+500 LTQLTPDFKVKLTF
-514 TNKEREPVELVPVA
+514 TNKDRDPIELVPAVDP
-528 EAKGDWFMPGT
+528 KGDWYLPGM
-539 RGLRLLQETITLKS
+539 RGLRLMQETIMLKS
-553 SGIADAA
+553 SGVLDAA
-560 LMGLTHTKNSIL
+560 MMGITHTKNSII

-590 LHGPLGIISVAYGVA
+590 LHGPLGIISVAYSFA
-605 QQGIPEMCLF
+605 QQGIPEVCLF

-672 ILVFYLDIFVHR
+672 ILVFYLDIFVHK

>member
-1 VNALLFSQLLLGH
+1 MNVLLFAH
-14 GLPVLAALS
+14 AVPAALPVLASFSVDALVS
-23 LDGLVAKA
+23 KA
-31 GSILLVAIGIG
+31 GSVLLVAIGIG

-60 VNVERFSIGFGP
+60 VFVERFSIGFGP

-136 TMNIITGVMFYAIA
+136 TMNVITGVMFYAIA

-155 QTYPAKVGSVL
+155 EQLPARVGSVL
-166 AGFPAWQARL
+166 PGFPAWQARL
-176 QTGDRITSIA
+176 QPGDRLTRIA
-186 GRSTKTFDDI
+186 GRPTRTFDDI
-196 NRAIALSSGPIEV
+196 NRAIALSSGPIDV
-209 TGVHDDGKTFEV
+209 AGVHADEKPFEV
-221 QLTPNMSDGRRM
+221 DLVPNMADGHRM
-233 IGVTPLLSL
+233 IGVTPALSL
-242 DVIKTKN
+242 NVLKTKDAN
-249 PAELPADPASPAA
+249 EKAADLGSPAA
-262 DASPSF
+262 EANPGF
-268 QPGDRV
+268 EQGDRV

-279 HNVSDFAELQQL
+279 HTVSDFSELQKTL
-291 LVEDRAK
+291 IDNRAK
-298 PVVFQVVRDSQSERP
+298 PVVFQVAREGSERP
-313 VDVRVAPQR
+313 VDIRVAPQR
-322 FRQMGLT
+322 FREMGMT
-329 MDIGKITA
+329 MDIGKVTG
-337 IVKDSPAAK
+337 IVKDSPADK
-346 NGMQEGDKIIRLNN
+346 NGIKEGDKIIRLNS
-360 RTVGKE
+360 RVVGKDI
-366 VDPLRLP
+366 DPLRLP

-384 TVVVQREMEHSD
+384 TLEVQREMPQGD
-396 PKNVDIRLVPTNRP
+396 PKKVDIRLVPANKP
-410 GWVECP
+410 GWVEAP
-416 IRPDSPLSAP
+416 RMADTPMSAP

-434 IPTVLQVQ
+434 IPTVLSVQ

-451 VKNGDRIRVAEL
+451 VKNGDRIKSAEL
-463 FISPELAKE
+463 LVPAELTKD
-472 RGGKDKIDIDFTA
+472 RFGKDKIEVDFAA
-485 DKGSAKSGTWPFVVY
+485 DKGSQKSGTWPYFVY
-500 LTQLAPDCTVRLTF
+500 LTQLTPDFKVKLTF
-514 TNKEREPVELVPVA
+514 TNKDRDPIELVPAVDP
-528 EAKGDWFMPGT
+528 KGDWYLPGM
-539 RGLRLLQETITLKS
+539 RGLRLMQETIMLKS
-553 SGIADAA
+553 SGVLDAA
-560 LMGLTHTKNSIL
+560 MMGITHTKNSII

-590 LHGPLGIISVAYGVA
+590 LHGPLGIISVAYSFA
-605 QQGIPEMCLF
+605 QQGIPEVCLF

-672 ILVFYLDIFVHR
+672 ILVFYLDIFVHK